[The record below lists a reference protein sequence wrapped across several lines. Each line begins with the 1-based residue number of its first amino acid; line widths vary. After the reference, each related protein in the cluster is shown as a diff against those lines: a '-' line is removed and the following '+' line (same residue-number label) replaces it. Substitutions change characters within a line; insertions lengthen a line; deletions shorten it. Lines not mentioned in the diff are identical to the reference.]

1 MKETALSVLSPGQSC
16 QVVRIDH
23 TGGLRRRLLD
33 LGFRPEATLQ
43 VLYTAPGGSPM
54 AILCNGAVIGLRR
67 EDCRKI
73 KVVIRDA

>member
-1 MKETALSVLSPGQSC
+1 MNQIALSSLSPGRSC
-16 QVVRIDH
+16 LVVGMEH

-33 LGFRPEATLQ
+33 LGFHPEAKLQ

-67 EDCRKI
+67 EDCEKI
-73 KVVIRDA
+73 KVVIQDE